1 MIIIRLFSRS
11 LLIRANHNNS
21 WPVNRRNNLSSFAYI
36 RLNLIMCVCLKV
48 DKDFLPDS
56 EWRWRDN
63 QEMTSAGTDQEIS
76 ETSLYPK
83 MIIIASGWPI
93 IMTSNRSRLQIVTKG
108 DLFPL
113 NKSPQT
119 ESDRK
124 RNRWWTQHGTGMDRR
139 MAFDLQPN
147 LLFTTRRWREFR
159 GEEPP
164 RLLLLS
170 IFECFPAIS
179 EEHQPRQQQHKS
191 KRYKGRY
198 KCLPMP
204 TSISAGIDPSNLWRV
219 EAAVAFLTTKDNRE
233 YHSLPRFDIIE
244 SGQSTSD

>member
-11 LLIRANHNNS
+11 LSIRANHNNS

-119 ESDRK
+119 ESNRK
-124 RNRWWTQHGTGMDRR
+124 RNRWWTQHGTGWTDGWRSICSLICYSRHVDDANSVEKNRR
-139 MAFDLQPN
+139 DFFFCPSSNVSQLFRKNINHGSSSTRARGIRADINACQC
-147 LLFTTRRWREFR
+147 LLR
-159 GEEPP
+159 
-164 RLLLLS
+164 
-170 IFECFPAIS
+170 
-179 EEHQPRQQQHKS
+179 
-191 KRYKGRY
+191 
-198 KCLPMP
+198 
-204 TSISAGIDPSNLWRV
+204 
-219 EAAVAFLTTKDNRE
+219 
-233 YHSLPRFDIIE
+233 
-244 SGQSTSD
+244 